1 MEKDWVSIYSTDKL
15 HIAEMIKGVLSDHN
29 IEAVEFNKK
38 DSSYLFGE
46 IELYVRHSDVIKA
59 KYLIDKADS

>member
-15 HIAEMIKGVLSDHN
+15 HKAGILIGMLSDNN
-29 IEAVEFNKK
+29 IKAIEINKK

-46 IELYVRHSDVIKA
+46 VEIYVKSSDVIRA
-59 KYLIDKADS
+59 KYLIEKVKA